1 MVFVGQS
8 SGNTRHQLLP
18 GSLDVRGEFSAK
30 VSSQNNHNHVAQE
43 LLGERQNDN

>member
-18 GSLDVRGEFSAK
+18 GSLHVRGEFSAK
-30 VSSQNNHNHVAQE
+30 VSNQSNDNHFPQE
-43 LLGERQNDN
+43 ILGERQNDN